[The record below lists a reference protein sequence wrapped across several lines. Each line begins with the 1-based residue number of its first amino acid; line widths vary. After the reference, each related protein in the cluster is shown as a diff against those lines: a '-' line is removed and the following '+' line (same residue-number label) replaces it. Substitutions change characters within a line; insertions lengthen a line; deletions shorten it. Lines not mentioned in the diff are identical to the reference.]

1 MAAIALLAPAL
12 ATAQSLDSAPSSPTA
27 TRQSTALQSAPATRA
42 APVSSGLN
50 DRPQPSQ
57 SAPKAAPVS
66 SSLDDRPQ
74 SPQSSAHKPTKAKPA
89 SANGVN
95 AATDRQ
101 PVKLYD
107 RGGRIIPGAV
117 QVGPNRVLDTRSGRY
132 YSTVPSGDGQRID
145 E

>member
-1 MAAIALLAPAL
+1 MHPSLIRALAIALLLSAL
-12 ATAQSLDSAPSSPTA
+12 ANAQSFNPAPSSPTA
-27 TRQSTALQSAPATRA
+27 SRQATTLQSAPATR
-42 APVSSGLN
+42 
-50 DRPQPSQ
+50 
-57 SAPKAAPVS
+57 AAPVS

-74 SPQSSAHKPTKAKPA
+74 SPPLPAHKSVKAKPA
-89 SANGVN
+89 PANGAN
-95 AATDRQ
+95 AAADRR

-107 RGGRIIPGAV
+107 RGGRVIPGAL

>member
-1 MAAIALLAPAL
+1 MHPSLIRALAIALLLPAL
-12 ATAQSLDSAPSSPTA
+12 ASAQSLNPAPSSPTA
-27 TRQSTALQSAPATRA
+27 SRQATTLKSAPATR
-42 APVSSGLN
+42 V
-50 DRPQPSQ
+50 
-57 SAPKAAPVS
+57 APVS

-74 SPQSSAHKPTKAKPA
+74 SPAHKPAKTKPA
-89 SANGVN
+89 PANGAN
-95 AATDRQ
+95 AAADRR

-107 RGGRIIPGAV
+107 RGGRVIPGAL

>member
-12 ATAQSLDSAPSSPTA
+12 ATAQSLNPAPSSPTA
-27 TRQSTALQSAPATRA
+27 TRQSTALESAP
-42 APVSSGLN
+42 V
-50 DRPQPSQ
+50 
-57 SAPKAAPVS
+57 PKAAPVR
-66 SSLDDRPQ
+66 SSLDDRPE
-74 SPQSSAHKPTKAKPA
+74 SSQSSAHKPTKAKPA

-107 RGGRIIPGAV
+107 RGGRVIPGAV

-132 YSTVPSGDGQRID
+132 YSTVPSGDGQRIN